1 MATSE
6 PRRGRRPL
14 RPVEWAAIAG
24 AGVVAVA
31 VTLAA
36 TGVLDIA
43 PDADPDPPEPTLAA
57 DPVAETAPPESEQIA
72 GPAECW
78 EALIGDL
85 EAGNSALPDASAGA
99 CTAEML
105 TSAVSLA
112 ITLEGDCRPAKEW
125 WRVIP
130 VGSWAED
137 LWGDAI
143 DAHELCRAPADRDL
157 SDPEQTASPA
167 TDLPEPETTSA
178 VELPAVIAA
187 AEAAGM
193 SGQVASLR
201 MGKTTRCLEALDA
214 DLAADN
220 YALSASR
227 QACTDD
233 FDFDDVVAFASLL
246 EPRECWDALVESD
259 LAAGWGLSAVDRAC
273 TADDLVRVVSLSIT
287 AVGNCDYMA
296 ALWRAIPPGYWAEGP
311 WGDAIAGHEPATLTR
326 HPRGCWARS
335 RANEAPVQLG
345 AGDLDPP
352 LKGATAGPAIR
363 RALERR
369 PLQGETG

>member
-1 MATSE
+1 MVTYL
-6 PRRGRRPL
+6 RGL
-14 RPVEWAAIAG
+14 
-24 AGVVAVA
+24 
-31 VTLAA
+31 
-36 TGVLDIA
+36 
-43 PDADPDPPEPTLAA
+43 
-57 DPVAETAPPESEQIA
+57 
-72 GPAECW
+72 
-78 EALIGDL
+78 L
-85 EAGNSALPDASAGA
+85 EAGNSALPEASAGA

-137 LWGDAI
+137 PWGDAI

-167 TDLPEPETTSA
+167 ADLPEPETTSA

-246 EPRECWDALVESD
+246 EPRECWDALESD
-259 LAAGWGLSAVDRAC
+259 LAAGGWGLPAVDRAC

-287 AVGNCDYMA
+287 AVGDCDYMA

-311 WGDAIAGHEPATLTR
+311 WGDAIAGHEL
-326 HPRGCWARS
+326 C
-335 RANEAPVQLG
+335 
-345 AGDLDPP
+345 
-352 LKGATAGPAIR
+352 
-363 RALERR
+363 
-369 PLQGETG
+369 

>member
-6 PRRGRRPL
+6 PRRGRPL

-24 AGVVAVA
+24 AGVV
-31 VTLAA
+31 TLALVATLILA

-43 PDADPDPPEPTLAA
+43 PDADPDPSEPTLAA
-57 DPVAETAPPESEQIA
+57 DPVAKTASPEPEQVA

-78 EALIGDL
+78 EALVGDL
-85 EAGNSALPDASAGA
+85 EAGKLALPEASAGA

-112 ITLEGDCRPAKEW
+112 ITLDGDCGPAKEW
-125 WRVIP
+125 WRAIP

-137 LWGDAI
+137 PWGDAL

-167 TDLPEPETTSA
+167 TDLPWPEPTSA

-193 SGQVASLR
+193 SGQVVSLR
-201 MGKTTRCLEALDA
+201 MGKTTRCLEAFDA

-227 QACTDD
+227 QACTG

-246 EPRECWDALVESD
+246 EPAECWNALESD
-259 LAAGWGLSAVDRAC
+259 LAAGGWGLPAVDRAC

-287 AVGNCDYMA
+287 AVGDCDYMA
-296 ALWRAIPPGYWAEGP
+296 DLWRAIPPGYWAEGP
-311 WGDAIAGHEPATLTR
+311 WGDAIAGHEL
-326 HPRGCWARS
+326 C
-335 RANEAPVQLG
+335 Q
-345 AGDLDPP
+345 
-352 LKGATAGPAIR
+352 
-363 RALERR
+363 R
-369 PLQGETG
+369 P